1 MTIRIASLSKQ
12 IQQNGAKL
20 HLAMLSRVHSQ
31 GPDHEPSETERALAD
46 ERRRLKEAQAER
58 QAQARLPRKKA
69 AKAVKTTTRASKAP
83 KAVKEPKA
91 HKEHKESK
99 TAKGSKP
106 TRADKVAKKAENLQA
121 AKNAAKKS
129 AKT

>member
-12 IQQNGAKL
+12 IQKNGAKL
-20 HLAMLSRVHSQ
+20 HLAMLSRAHSQ
-31 GPDHEPSETERALAD
+31 GPDHEPSESERALAD
-46 ERRRLKEAQAER
+46 ERRRLKEAQAGR

-69 AKAVKTTTRASKAP
+69 AKAVKTTTRPPKAP
-83 KAVKEPKA
+83 KAAKEPKA
-91 HKEHKESK
+91 QKEPKEAK
-99 TAKGSKP
+99 AAKGNKP
-106 TRADKVAKKAENLQA
+106 TRADKVAKKAENLEA

>member
-12 IQQNGAKL
+12 IQKTGARL

-31 GPDHEPSETERALAD
+31 GLDHEPSETERALAD

-58 QAQARLPRKKA
+58 QAQGRLPKKKT
-69 AKAVKTTTRASKAP
+69 AKAVKTTTRTPKAP

-91 HKEHKESK
+91 QKEPRQAK
-99 TAKGSKP
+99 TAKDNKP
-106 TRADKVAKKAENLQA
+106 TRADKVAKKAENLEA